1 MKNISLFLILIY
13 VFASF
18 SSYAEIY
25 NPESI
30 KEIKDMVG
38 EIFEKRNPQ
47 KILFIFPIEGF
58 ILGNYPLTT
67 SNNYYILNIIS
78 KYIIVD
84 YEINKR
90 KIHHKT
96 IQ

>member
-58 ILGNYPLTT
+58 ILRSTHPAMQPQDHRIK
-67 SNNYYILNIIS
+67 ILIR
-78 KYIIVD
+78 Y
-84 YEINKR
+84 
-90 KIHHKT
+90 
-96 IQ
+96 

>member
-1 MKNISLFLILIY
+1 MKNISLFLMLIY

-47 KILFIFPIEGF
+47 KICKSDK
-58 ILGNYPLTT
+58 NDVPLHPN
-67 SNNYYILNIIS
+67 SL
-78 KYIIVD
+78 
-84 YEINKR
+84 
-90 KIHHKT
+90 T
-96 IQ
+96 IKNP